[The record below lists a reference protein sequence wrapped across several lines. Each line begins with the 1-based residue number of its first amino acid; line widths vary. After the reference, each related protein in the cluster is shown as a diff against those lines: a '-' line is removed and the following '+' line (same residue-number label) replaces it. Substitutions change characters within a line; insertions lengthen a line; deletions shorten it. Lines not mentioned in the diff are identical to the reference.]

1 MDAPNHRL
9 ETRDR
14 AFARL
19 VIMTVLRERNEIQR
33 VLNAFL
39 AKSLPARSGRL
50 RTILLAAGAQLLF
63 LETPAHAAI
72 SLAIDQ
78 CRADQGARH
87 FSALA
92 NAVLRRVANE
102 GRMILEGGRSVA
114 NNIPPWMLSRWQE
127 QYGAARAAKIARASL
142 LEAPLDLTVKANN
155 EEWARKLGGALL
167 PTGSIRLRNAGRI
180 DDLPGFAEGAW
191 WVQDCAAALP
201 ARLLGNVKGKWV
213 ADLCAA
219 PGGKTAEL
227 AAAGAVVTAVDISET
242 RLQRLKENLA
252 RLRLTATV
260 VRADIAKWSPDRT
273 FDGVLLDAPC
283 SATGTIRRH
292 PDILHLR
299 REGDVAALSVHQHTL
314 LVAAARLVKPG
325 GLLVYCTCSLEREE
339 GEIQIER
346 FLSTAPE
353 FERVPIRAGECGI
366 SNEWINESGE
376 LRTLPCHMMLPQA
389 EMGGMDG
396 FFACRLRRKS

>member
-1 MDAPNHRL
+1 
-9 ETRDR
+9 
-14 AFARL
+14 
-19 VIMTVLRERNEIQR
+19 MTVLREKNEIQR

-50 RTILLAAGAQLLF
+50 RTILLAAAAQLLF

-72 SLAIDQ
+72 SLAVDQ

-92 NAVLRRVANE
+92 NAVLRQVAKE
-102 GRMILEGGRSVA
+102 GKLILEDGRSVA
-114 NNIPPWMLSRWQE
+114 RNIPPRMLSRWQE
-127 QYGAARAAKIARASL
+127 QYGAALAAEIACASL
-142 LEAPLDLTVKANN
+142 VEAPLDLTVKGNN
-155 EEWARKLGGALL
+155 KEWAEKFEGALL

-180 DDLPGFAEGAW
+180 DDLPGYAEGAW

-201 ARLLGNVKGKWV
+201 ARLLGNVKGKSV

-252 RLRLTATV
+252 RLRLTATLV
-260 VRADIAKWSPDRT
+260 HADIATWSPSKA

-292 PDILHLR
+292 PDILHLK
-299 REGDVAALSVHQHTL
+299 RESDIAALSVLQHAL
-314 LVAAARLVKPG
+314 LKAASRLVKPG

-339 GEIQIER
+339 CETQIER
-346 FLSTAPE
+346 FLDAAPD
-353 FERVPIRAGECGI
+353 FERVPIQAGECGI
-366 SNEWINESGE
+366 AKEWINECGE
-376 LRTLPCHMMLPQA
+376 LRTLPCHVIMPQA